1 MLAPFMSEE
10 EFKRN
15 ALIWL
20 FFTTEFIDKADSE
33 LLKLVIQHCYRI
45 TFFNFPFIFD
55 GCVLRT
61 FSEGRREMF
70 WKLI

>member
-45 TFFNFPFIFD
+45 T
-55 GCVLRT
+55 CL
-61 FSEGRREMF
+61 
-70 WKLI
+70 

>member
-15 ALIWL
+15 ALIPGNWL
-20 FFTTEFIDKADSE
+20 FFRTEDKADSE

-45 TFFNFPFIFD
+45 T
-55 GCVLRT
+55 CL
-61 FSEGRREMF
+61 
-70 WKLI
+70 